1 MLLKGATAAL
11 ALWATAAMAGD
22 SSPSAATKKACKK
35 LETAVPGLVS
45 YPLALDYHVETKSY
59 WSTALWELKPS
70 CLVLPRSA
78 EDVAAAVRVLKGFPD
93 VQFAVKSGGHDP
105 NPRHASV
112 KGGVLISM
120 KDLSGTTYNEDKGLA
135 YVKPGGE
142 WNDVVGALEPYG
154 VTLVGGRLG
163 TFQVKGTRSLVLD
176 GLSNHGVD
184 RPRGRRRVP
193 LAGRHLVPLQPVW
206 PGG

>member
-1 MLLKGATAAL
+1 MLLKRATAAL
-11 ALWATAAMAGD
+11 ALWATAALAGGS
-22 SSPSAATKKACKK
+22 SSPSASTKKACKK
-35 LETAVPGLVS
+35 LQTAVPGLVS
-45 YPLALDYHVETKSY
+45 HPLTLDYHVETRSY

-112 KGGVLISM
+112 KSGVLISM
-120 KDLSGTTYNEDKGLA
+120 KDLTGTTYNEDKGLA

-154 VTLVGGRLG
+154 VTVLGGRLG
-163 TFQVKGTRSLVLD
+163 KFQVKRTNKFVVCLMV
-176 GLSNHGVD
+176 
-184 RPRGRRRVP
+184 
-193 LAGRHLVPLQPVW
+193 
-206 PGG
+206 

>member
-1 MLLKGATAAL
+1 MLLQGAPTAAL
-11 ALWATAAMAGD
+11 ALWATAALAGG
-22 SSPSAATKKACKK
+22 SPSAATEKACEK
-35 LETAVPGLVS
+35 LDTALPGLVS
-45 YPLALDYHVETKSY
+45 HPLTLDYDAETKSY

-112 KGGVLISM
+112 RGGVLISM
-120 KDLSGTTYNEDKGLA
+120 KDLTGTTYDEDKGLA

-154 VTLVGGRLG
+154 VTALGGRLG
-163 TFQVKGTRSLVLD
+163 KF
-176 GLSNHGVD
+176 
-184 RPRGRRRVP
+184 
-193 LAGRHLVPLQPVW
+193 
-206 PGG
+206 